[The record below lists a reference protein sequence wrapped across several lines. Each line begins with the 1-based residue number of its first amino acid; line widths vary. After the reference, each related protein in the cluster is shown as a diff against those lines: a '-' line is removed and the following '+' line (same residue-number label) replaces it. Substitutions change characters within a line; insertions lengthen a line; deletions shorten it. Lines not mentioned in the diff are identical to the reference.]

1 MPLPLLPFPPTCSL
15 SPDPSTP
22 HTSRQGATRHVAS
35 CAWPFVEY
43 VVEGHPCCRAR
54 RLPSLSWLR
63 DALAQ
68 ADPQRGAFGWF
79 LPPGHCGQSLHTTFP
94 CKLLCGPLSAFLWS
108 GTAGSYSNSVLN
120 FLETFSAVSHKSCC
134 VFHPRRNCTRA
145 AISPCPGQHSLFSV
159 LDRNASQS
167 S

>member
-35 CAWPFVEY
+35 CAWPFAEH

-68 ADPQRGAFGWF
+68 ADPQRGGLRVVPASWP
-79 LPPGHCGQSLHTTFP
+79 LWPKPPHNIPVQASVWTPLCLSLE
-94 CKLLCGPLSAFLWS
+94 W
-108 GTAGSYSNSVLN
+108 
-120 FLETFSAVSHKSCC
+120 
-134 VFHPRRNCTRA
+134 NCWVIR
-145 AISPCPGQHSLFSV
+145 
-159 LDRNASQS
+159 
-167 S
+167 